1 MRNFIQDL
9 SYTTCLYLRF
19 FRVKQS
25 QIWDLFQYKLKYEE
39 YFSCWLF
46 YTRRQVC
53 DKRLLNVFYSK
64 EESKY
69 IFSKIS

>member
-1 MRNFIQDL
+1 M
-9 SYTTCLYLRF
+9 RF

-25 QIWDLFQYKLKYEE
+25 QIWDLFQYQLKYEE